1 MLTAT
6 GLGSG
11 LDIES
16 LVTQLMAAE
25 RAPLEG
31 RLLRQENEV
40 TGLISGMGSF
50 SGLLGTLDTAATT
63 LSTSSTYSTLAVS
76 SDNEAAVAVTP
87 ISGGVAADYS
97 VSVSN
102 LAQSQS
108 LVSGSFA
115 STDTVVGTGT
125 LTIAVG
131 TPSYSL
137 STPSEYDSF
146 SQDGTGTDVVITSSN
161 NTLAAVVSAI
171 NDSSAGVNASIVQD
185 GSQYRLM
192 ISSSDSGLAKSIRLS
207 VAGDGDSSDTDSAG
221 LSALNFN
228 ETTANLSQSQAAAD
242 ASFSVNGLS
251 LTSSSNELS
260 QVIPGAKLVLK
271 SLTSSP
277 ATVRLTND
285 VAAVKGEIESFVN
298 AYNSFVTEASALT
311 AYDPLTGSAGALQGD
326 SLSRSILSNVRS
338 QISSSV
344 SGMSTAYSA
353 LAEIGITTAPDGT
366 LTIDSTTLD
375 SALTTNFD
383 DVKALFD
390 GDGTAAGVA
399 DAVSSTLDAYLGLS
413 GLIDSRVSGLNE
425 QIASIAIDRLELDR
439 RMALAE
445 ARYRQRFNT
454 MDSLLAQITSTG
466 DYLTQQLDSLPG
478 YDNMTKK

>member
-31 RLLRQENEV
+31 RLLRQETEV

-50 SGLLGTLDTAATT
+50 SGLLGTLDAAATT

-87 ISGGVAADYS
+87 ISGGVAANYS

-161 NTLAAVVSAI
+161 NTLAGVVSAI

-192 ISSSDSGLAKSIRLS
+192 ISSFDSGVAKSIRLS

-228 ETTANLSQSQAAAD
+228 ETTANLLQSQAAAD

-251 LTSSSNELS
+251 LTSSSNELT

-353 LAEIGITTAPDGT
+353 LAEIGITTIRRYT
-366 LTIDSTTLD
+366 LI
-375 SALTTNFD
+375 
-383 DVKALFD
+383 
-390 GDGTAAGVA
+390 
-399 DAVSSTLDAYLGLS
+399 
-413 GLIDSRVSGLNE
+413 RRP
-425 QIASIAIDRLELDR
+425 SIR
-439 RMALAE
+439 
-445 ARYRQRFNT
+445 
-454 MDSLLAQITSTG
+454 
-466 DYLTQQLDSLPG
+466 P
-478 YDNMTKK
+478 

>member
-25 RAPLEG
+25 RAPLEA
-31 RLLRQENEV
+31 RLLRQETEV

-76 SDNEAAVAVTP
+76 SDNEAAIAVTP

-161 NTLAAVVSAI
+161 NTLAGVVSAI

-192 ISSSDSGLAKSIRLS
+192 ISSSDSGVAKSIRLS

-221 LSALNFN
+221 LSALSFN
-228 ETTANLSQSQAAAD
+228 ETTANLTQSQAAAD

-251 LTSSSNELS
+251 LTSSSNELT

-271 SLTSSP
+271 SQTSSP

-285 VAAVKGEIESFVN
+285 VASVKGEIENFVN
-298 AYNSFVTEASALT
+298 AYNSFVSEASALT

-338 QISSSV
+338 QISSSI

-353 LAEIGITTAPDGT
+353 LAEIGITTASDGT
-366 LTIDSTTLD
+366 LTIDSATLD
-375 SALTTNFD
+375 SALASNFD

-399 DAVSSTLDAYLGLS
+399 DSVSSTLDTYLGLQ
-413 GLIDSRVSGLNE
+413 GLINSRVSGLNE

-439 RMALAE
+439 RMSLAE
-445 ARYRQRFNT
+445 TRYRQRFNT